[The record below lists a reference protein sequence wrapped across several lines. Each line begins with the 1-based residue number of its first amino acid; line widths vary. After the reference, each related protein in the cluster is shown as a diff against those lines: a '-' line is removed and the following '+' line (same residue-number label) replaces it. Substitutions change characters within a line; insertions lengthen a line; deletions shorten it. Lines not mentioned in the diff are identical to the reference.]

1 MLFVYIYKLK
11 VCHPDIRQNI
21 LNQINFV
28 VINNDCFAIIKKN
41 RILLSDKYL
50 ISYGCKLFNEL
61 PNVLRNEQKTNI
73 FNHLL
78 KCQFKL

>member
-1 MLFVYIYKLK
+1 MK
-11 VCHPDIRQNI
+11 VCHSDIPQNI

-50 ISYGCKLFNEL
+50 ISYVSKLFNEL